1 MRILLFCLVVFNFSF
16 AQSDVF
22 NIARKG
28 TVDEMMKIVQ
38 ENKNL
43 VNATNTNGFSP
54 LIIAT
59 YSNNLQVAKYLL
71 NIVEDINYQSS
82 EGTVLMAAIMRN
94 NIEMVQLLLDK
105 KVNIEITNDNG
116 VTPLMLALQF
126 KNTEIVKLLL
136 NNNANKTAIDKD
148 GKSTFEYAIATKDDV
163 IIQLFKN

>member
-38 ENKNL
+38 ENKNI
-43 VNATNTNGFSP
+43 VNAPNTNGFSP

-105 KVNIEITNDNG
+105 KANIEITNDNG

-136 NNNANKTAIDKD
+136 NNNANKTAIDKE

>member
-43 VNATNTNGFSP
+43 VNAPNTNGFSP

-94 NIEMVQLLLDK
+94 NIEMVQLLFDK
-105 KVNIEITNDNG
+105 KANIEITNDNG

-126 KNTEIVKLLL
+126 KNTEIVKLLF
-136 NNNANKTAIDKD
+136 NNNAIKTAIDKE

>member
-1 MRILLFCLVVFNFSF
+1 MRILLFFLTVFNFSF

-28 TVDEMMKIVQ
+28 TIDEMMKIVQ

-43 VNATNTNGFSP
+43 VNLPNNNGFSP

-71 NIVEDINYQSS
+71 NIVEDINYQSP

-94 NIEMVQLLLDK
+94 NIEMVQLLFDK
-105 KVNIEITNDNG
+105 KVNIELTNDNG

-126 KNTEIVKLLL
+126 KNIEIIKLLL
-136 NNNANKTAIDKD
+136 NHNANKTAIDKE
-148 GKSTFEYAIATKDDV
+148 GNTTFEYAVATKEDT